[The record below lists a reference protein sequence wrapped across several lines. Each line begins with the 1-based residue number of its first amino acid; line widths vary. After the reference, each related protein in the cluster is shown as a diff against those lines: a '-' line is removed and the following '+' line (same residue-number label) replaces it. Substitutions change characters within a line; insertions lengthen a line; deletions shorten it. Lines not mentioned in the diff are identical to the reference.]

1 MIVAKSPLR
10 ISFCGGGSDLPLY
23 YRQER
28 GAVVAAAIDKYVYLT
43 VNTKFDGSVRA
54 SYSRTENVA
63 SADELE
69 HALIRECLRLA
80 GIRGGIEIT
89 SIADIPSGTGLGS
102 SSSFTAGLL
111 CALYAYRGEYASATR
126 IARDACRVEI
136 DRCRK
141 PIGKQDQYMAA
152 LGGLQYLQFHED
164 DRVTATPVRCRADVL
179 ATLHRHL
186 LLLYTGITRSADSIL
201 HAQCCGLA
209 GEAQRQHTR
218 ALAALAGE
226 FKEALAMGDTDALG
240 ALLHEGWQ
248 RKRELA
254 AGITTPAIDDAYEM
268 ARSYGAMGGKL
279 LGAGGGGFLLLYAPP
294 ERHDLI
300 ALALEGL
307 RRVPFRF
314 TNQGASVV
322 WEGD

>member
-1 MIVAKSPLR
+1 MIITRTPLR
-10 ISFCGGGSDLPLY
+10 ISFCGGGSDLPAY
-23 YRQER
+23 YRKER
-28 GAVVAAAIDKYVYLT
+28 GAVIAAAIDKYVYLT
-43 VNTKFDGSVRA
+43 VNAKFDGSVRA

-69 HALIRECLRLA
+69 HELIRESLCLT
-80 GIRGGIEIT
+80 GVRGGIEIT

-136 DRCRK
+136 ERCKK

-152 LGGLQYLQFHED
+152 LGGLQYLQFYED
-164 DRVTATPVRCRADVL
+164 ERVTATPVHCRADVL
-179 ATLHRHL
+179 RALHSHL
-186 LLLYTGITRSADSIL
+186 MLLYVGGTRSADTIL
-201 HAQCCGLA
+201 EKQCCGLA

-240 ALLHEGWQ
+240 DLLHEGWM

-254 AGITTPAIDDAYEM
+254 AGITTPAIDDAYEL

-294 ERHDLI
+294 ERHRAIDE
-300 ALALEGL
+300 ALGL
-307 RRVPFRF
+307 RRVSFQF
-314 TNQGASVV
+314 VDQGASVV
-322 WEGD
+322 WESN